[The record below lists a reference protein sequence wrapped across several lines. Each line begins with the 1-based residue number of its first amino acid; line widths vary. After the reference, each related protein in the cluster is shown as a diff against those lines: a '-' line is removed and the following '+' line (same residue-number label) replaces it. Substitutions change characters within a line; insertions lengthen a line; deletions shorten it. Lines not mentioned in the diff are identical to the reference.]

1 MLLMVKRYQMWNMP
15 RYSSYAKANN
25 RFIKYYDKNKELSCL
40 KGLDADNLYGWAIS
54 QKLTLGDFKWV
65 LEIFQ
70 FNENFI
76 KV

>member
-1 MLLMVKRYQMWNMP
+1 MWNML

-54 QKLTLGDFKWV
+54 
-65 LEIFQ
+65 
-70 FNENFI
+70 
-76 KV
+76 